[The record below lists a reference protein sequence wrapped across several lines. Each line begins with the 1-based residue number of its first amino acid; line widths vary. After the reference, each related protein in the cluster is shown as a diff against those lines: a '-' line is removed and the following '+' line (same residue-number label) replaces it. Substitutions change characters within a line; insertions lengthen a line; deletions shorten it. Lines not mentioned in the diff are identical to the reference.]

1 MEFRRVLFRSSID
14 SSNFRIRGANILFS
28 GGRGPW
34 SMGLGAGYAQRRY
47 LDPDLTIDGFTLDRR
62 KDHSFTVNGYMSR
75 ALSRTSSINV
85 NAYTAWF
92 DSDAPG
98 VDASFGAGISGSY
111 YRTLWIDHLQGSA
124 ARPEERRVGEE
135 CVGRFK
141 SRWWPYN

>member
-1 MEFRRVLFRSSID
+1 
-14 SSNFRIRGANILFS
+14 
-28 GGRGPW
+28 
-34 SMGLGAGYAQRRY
+34 MGLGAGYAQRRY

-98 VDASFGAGISGSY
+98 VDASFGAGISGRY
-111 YRTLWIDHLQGSA
+111 YRTLWIDHLQGYA
-124 ARPEERRVGEE
+124 AAGLFTSDSVDIDRTSTRLNSSTQCATRQPV
-135 CVGRFK
+135 
-141 SRWWPYN
+141 S